1 MPQDLKGAEK
11 RRFETRQKLLN
22 CARALFSKQGYHNT
36 QVIDIVKEARVSAG
50 TFYNYFV
57 DKKDIFQQL
66 TENNLEKIR
75 EETKRFRRLPRDI
88 MKMPIEKRSELIED
102 VKYKI
107 YNNIFKYM
115 DSFPQQM
122 IMTIRGV
129 FGVNQNIDHKAME
142 FYNAMAKDFVEDM
155 EAWEKLLGIEMG
167 LNKLVLAHIILGSL
181 FQVAHIYL
189 TQKSFSR
196 EEAIATLI
204 ESIPPYF
211 ETLKKNS
218 DEPGITNAA
227 PPGTPN

>member
-1 MPQDLKGAEK
+1 MPRHLKGAEK
-11 RRFETRQKLLN
+11 RRFETREKLLN
-22 CARALFSKQGYHNT
+22 SAQALFSKQGYHNT
-36 QVIDIVKEARVSAG
+36 QVIDIVKEAKVSAG
-50 TFYNYFV
+50 TFYNYFI

-75 EETKRFRRLPRDI
+75 EETKRFRRLPLDI
-88 MKMPIEKRSELIED
+88 MQMPIERRRELIDE

-129 FGVNQNIDHKAME
+129 FGVNRNIDHKAME

-167 LNKLVLAHIILGSL
+167 INKLILAHIILGGL

-189 TQKSFSR
+189 TQKSFPR

-204 ESIPPYF
+204 ESIPSYF
-211 ETLKKNS
+211 ETLKKNQMNP
-218 DEPGITNAA
+218 E
-227 PPGTPN
+227 